1 MFKKYME
8 KIDALSELIKNNFY
22 RQCEEHTNTRSTIR
36 SENNSLML
44 RLDNMSKTITSQQ
57 RTIEQLTNA
66 LKDKYEHG
74 LFIVSEDCKVPM
86 VIRNG
91 KEITNNLTSC
101 FSIEWTHGESP
112 NIVIEQFAGTVSDME
127 NEP

>member
-1 MFKKYME
+1 MFKKLYE
-8 KIDALSELIKNNFY
+8 KVDALSTYISNNFR
-22 RQCEEHTNTRSTIR
+22 RQCDEHYDTRKTVAHEASKI
-36 SENNSLML
+36 SAKFDS
-44 RLDNMSKTITSQQ
+44 MSKIITSQQ

-112 NIVIEQFAGTVSDME
+112 NIVIEQFAGTVSDVE
-127 NEP
+127 N